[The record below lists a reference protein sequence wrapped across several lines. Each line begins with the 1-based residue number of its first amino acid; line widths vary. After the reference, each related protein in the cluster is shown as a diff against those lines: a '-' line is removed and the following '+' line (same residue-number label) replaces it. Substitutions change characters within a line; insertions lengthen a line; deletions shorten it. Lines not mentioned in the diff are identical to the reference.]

1 MQKDYQIAVF
11 AGGELRVVRAGSPGH
26 EAVLALPLN
35 RLLAKVV
42 RVPAGEDPVAV
53 ATPALQAMNPFP
65 DEPLTVAC
73 ETVRE
78 TASGSVVL
86 AAALPEGAT
95 DDIAEA
101 LDAQKLSVT
110 RVDMLALG
118 ELREVWRRFDAD
130 DGRRRLVRMKS
141 ADCLTLFVLD
151 GDQPVAI
158 RGVTDAEDL
167 AREEMMLL
175 LEAEGFGG
183 AKPLAESID
192 VDVGDELSAE
202 TIEGM
207 VERSETPGTLNALP
221 ASWREVLAETRFKA
235 RLARRLAVA
244 VGIWLLVIGVLLG
257 VPVVY
262 GFMTDHQKDLSKR
275 HAKEYRQ
282 VSDKKK
288 KVEVFKTYSDHVRG
302 ALEIMRAVSDRL
314 PGGITLTSWSYDRTA
329 GLRISGEADTA
340 DEVYE
345 FKNQMEALAFG
356 EVDENGEVV
365 DPDAERVFATVE
377 LGRLNRSKGMQRF
390 DLDLGFEAP
399 EEEEQ

>member
-1 MQKDYQIAVF
+1 MHRRMQKDYQIAVF
-11 AGGELRVVRAGSPGH
+11 EAGELRVARAGRPGR

-35 RLLAKVV
+35 RLLAKMV

-53 ATPALQAMNPFP
+53 ATPVLQAMNPFP
-65 DEPLTVAC
+65 DEPLSVAC

-78 TASGSVVL
+78 TTAGSVVL
-86 AAALPEGAT
+86 AAALPEGAA

-110 RVDMLALG
+110 RVDLLALG
-118 ELREVWRRFDAD
+118 ELREVWGRFDAD

-151 GDQPVAI
+151 GDSPVAI

-167 AREEMMLL
+167 EREEMLLL

-183 AKPLAESID
+183 AKPLAETVD
-192 VDVGDELSAE
+192 VDVGDGLSDAVVD
-202 TIEGM
+202 GL
-207 VERSETPGTLNALP
+207 VERSETPGALNAIP
-221 ASWREVLAETRFKA
+221 ASWREVLEETRFKA

-244 VGIWLLVIGVLLG
+244 VGIWLLAMGVLLG

-262 GFMTDHQKDLSKR
+262 GFMAGHQKDLSKR
-275 HAKEYRQ
+275 HAGQYRQ

-288 KVEVFKTYSDHVRG
+288 KVEVFKNYSDHARG
-302 ALEIMRAVSDRL
+302 ALEIMKAVSDRL
-314 PGGITLTSWSYDRTA
+314 PDGITLTSWNFDRTT
-329 GLRISGEADTA
+329 GLRISGEAATDA
-340 DEVYE
+340 EVYD
-345 FKNQMEALAFG
+345 FKNSLESMAFG
-356 EVDENGEVV
+356 DDG

-377 LGRLNRSKGMQRF
+377 LGNLSLSKGMQRF

-399 EEEEQ
+399 EEEDQ